1 MAASAP
7 EPNPPKPVEI
17 SACRLCD
24 MVDWMLASNTVT
36 TNAPKTYEEF
46 EAANQFLHRLGL
58 QKDQKK

>member
-1 MAASAP
+1 MATSAP

-24 MVDWMLASNTVT
+24 MVDWLLGHTSVFN
-36 TNAPKTYEEF
+36 NAPKTYDEY
-46 EAANQFLHRLGL
+46 EAANKFLHRLGL